1 MGIDWNKWL
10 KGLTL
15 VSAMCAGGTVLA
27 DDIVVTDGLWKVTY
41 MESEK
46 AFRIN
51 VLDEGGAA
59 RKCVVNHSASAA
71 HYDNA
76 GGTPRE
82 VTTASFATV
91 EQSVAE
97 VDDAFGAGRCYTF
110 TFTGPDNGDEV
121 AMRQRFYIYPGRDY
135 LLTDLSLVGDAGI
148 RSNYLAPVS
157 VDGGSYVLFASSD
170 NNRML
175 RVPYDNDAFGRY
187 GKCRMT
193 GDVLSYEVSALY
205 AGESRE
211 GLVVGSV
218 THDIWK
224 SAVAASLSN
233 NGTVNALRVFSGV
246 STADT
251 RDSIP
256 HGKVKGPEVVSAR
269 MFVGYFDDWRTGM
282 ETFAEANNLVAP
294 RTESW
299 THGTPFGWQSWGVL
313 AEKNSYDTD
322 VEISDYY
329 HEVLTPG
336 GFCNSQGNI
345 VFSLDA
351 SDGMSS
357 TEHSA
362 FIRQCEEK
370 NQIVGCY
377 GTPFSMWSDE
387 NPNWDDVLG
396 QAADGTQWRR
406 RDVVLKADG
415 KPIRLDGAYCM
426 DPTHPYTKSAMAN
439 FLRTQAAYGFR
450 YVKMDFLNCGM
461 VQADSYYNPEVT
473 TAVAAYN
480 EGMEYIRRQLDQWGM
495 FAAFSIAPL
504 FPHQYANSRRV
515 ACDTWGSIGHSEYC
529 MNAISAGWWT
539 DRLFQ
544 YNDPDHLVL
553 VGANEQLNNSIGE
566 NRARFTTGAV
576 TGMMLVA
583 DNFSLSDRS
592 GRGWAERSREVAQ
605 TVMLNRDINEMADLG
620 RSFRPVYGYKEY
632 NGNDDGAENF
642 FMLHTDNYLYVAAFN
657 YEDKDLR
664 GEIPL
669 ELLDIAA
676 GDFSEVRELWT
687 NAVVD
692 VAGALPYHVPGEDAR
707 VYRFKKT
714 HGSGIAGTEQGGAA
728 GLRVTALGGG
738 RLMAYAGK
746 AMERIEAFDLQ
757 GRLLTAEALDR
768 RTQVAVS
775 LRQARGMALVRVRYA
790 DGTWETCKALV
801 R

>member
-1 MGIDWNKWL
+1 MDIKQMKTLG
-10 KGLTL
+10 GLLCACLFPLGAWADDVAIVAGDLRITYVENGKQFNVEYKEGKAWRPVFVGSVPEASYDL
-15 VSAMCAGGTVLA
+15 DGKEGGVVSSASCALA
-27 DDIVVTDGLWKVTY
+27 DYRTRKV
-41 MESEK
+41 
-46 AFRIN
+46 A
-51 VLDEGGAA
+51 
-59 RKCVVNHSASAA
+59 
-71 HYDNA
+71 
-76 GGTPRE
+76 
-82 VTTASFATV
+82 
-91 EQSVAE
+91 
-97 VDDAFGAGRCYTF
+97 DAFGRGTCHEFVF
-110 TFTGPDNGDEV
+110 TSPANGDAV
-121 AMRQRFYIYPGRDY
+121 TLTQSFYVYDGKDY
-135 LLTDLSLVGDAGI
+135 VLTDLALEGAASL
-148 RSNYLAPVS
+148 RSNYLAPVAVS
-157 VDGGSYVLFASSD
+157 AAYDLYAPAQT
-170 NNRML
+170 NRML

-233 NGTVNALRVFSGV
+233 TGTVNALRVFSGV

-461 VQADSYYNPEVT
+461 VQADSYYNKDVT
-473 TAVAAYN
+473 TAVEAYN
-480 EGMEYIRRQLDQWGM
+480 EGFSHFIAEVDKGEPM
-495 FAAFSIAPL
+495 FIALSIAPI
-504 FPHQYANSRRV
+504 FPYRYGNSRRI
-515 ACDTWGSIGHSEYC
+515 ACDTWGKIGQSEYS
-529 MNAISAGWWT
+529 MNAVAGGWWT
-539 DRLFQ
+539 KEFYQ

-553 VGANEQLNNSIGE
+553 VGNDQEKETEGE
-566 NRARFTTGAV
+566 NRARFTNGAV
-576 TGMMLVA
+576 SGMVLVS
-583 DNFSLSDRS
+583 DNYSLEDRS
-592 GRGWAERSREVAQ
+592 GRGDAKLSRERAGKILTNADV
-605 TVMLNRDINEMADLG
+605 NEMADLG
-620 RSFRPVYGYKEY
+620 RSGRPVYGYREH
-632 NGNDDGAENF
+632 NGKADGAESCF
-642 FMLHTDNYLYVAAFN
+642 VLESERYLYLAVLNYKDTPISGTVTLERMGLAASGF
-657 YEDKDLR
+657 DAVK
-664 GEIPL
+664 
-669 ELLDIAA
+669 ELWS
-676 GDFSEVRELWT
+676 GSEVE
-687 NAVVD
+687 VG
-692 VAGALPYHVPGEDAR
+692 AGGLSYTVPGKDAKIF
-707 VYRFKKT
+707 RFRKK
-714 HGSGIAGTEQGGAA
+714 
-728 GLRVTALGGG
+728 
-738 RLMAYAGK
+738 
-746 AMERIEAFDLQ
+746 
-757 GRLLTAEALDR
+757 
-768 RTQVAVS
+768 
-775 LRQARGMALVRVRYA
+775 
-790 DGTWETCKALV
+790 
-801 R
+801 